1 MRGWLYILSTNRP
14 GVVKVGMTAWSPEL
28 RAEQLAAQWNYARL
42 APFTVLWAKCLPDMA
57 CAERATHHMLRHRRA
72 IDLPSEAFNAR
83 ADEAVAAAEAVSASM
98 RRRYLWGRAAGRAED
113 FLGRAIM
120 WPVLLALRLFLLPLG
135 LLFLLAAYG
144 AHGQSDAAAA
154 AYAVLAGMCFIGRRE
169 LRG

>member
-14 GVVKVGMTAWSPEL
+14 GVVKIGMTAWSPEL
-28 RAEQLAAQWNYARL
+28 RAEQLATEWNYAAL
-42 APFTVLWAKCLPDMA
+42 APFRVVWAKCLPDMEA
-57 CAERATHHMLRHRRA
+57 AERATHHMLRSRRT
-72 IDLPSEAFNAR
+72 IDLPSEAFHAR

-120 WPVLLALRLFLLPLG
+120 WPVLLALRLFLLPMG
-135 LLFLLAAYG
+135 LLLLLAAYG
-144 AHGQSDAAAA
+144 AYGQSQGWAAL
-154 AYAVLAGMCFIGRRE
+154 YAVLAGMCFIGRRD